1 MIGDCGLTMQNI
13 NGTTLLDE
21 FIDDEG
27 EQTVIYGIGREE
39 SMGHMDIWE
48 RLYQRAKKKYYP
60 EAVSPFIEAYHVVCA
75 LESED
80 GTIYTGFCIEACSG
94 VMNLCIN

>member
-21 FIDDEG
+21 FTNDEG

-39 SMGHMDIWE
+39 SMGGIW
-48 RLYQRAKKKYYP
+48 
-60 EAVSPFIEAYHVVCA
+60 
-75 LESED
+75 
-80 GTIYTGFCIEACSG
+80 IYGKGSISG
-94 VMNLCIN
+94 RKRNITRKR